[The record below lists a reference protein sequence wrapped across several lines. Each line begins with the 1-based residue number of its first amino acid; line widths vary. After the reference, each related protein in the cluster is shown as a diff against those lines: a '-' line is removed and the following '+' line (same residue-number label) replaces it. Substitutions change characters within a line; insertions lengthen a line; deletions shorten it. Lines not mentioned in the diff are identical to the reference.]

1 MPIAKIPRTERRLR
15 TQAGHAAME
24 GAFVLVPFLSLF
36 FALMDFSMAIFL
48 KNTMQFSVRQGVRYA
63 ITSQTGATPVSY
75 SNDTDYVPG
84 SGQDVAIKNTVV
96 SNAFGYLHYAAP
108 SGSGR
113 PCSGRACITIR
124 YFDPITLAE
133 QFGTGSNAGGNVV
146 QVTAQNL
153 TWAWMIPLMRSA
165 STFNFTVSSAD
176 VMEASPTSG
185 IPAR

>member
-1 MPIAKIPRTERRLR
+1 MPIPKIPRTAKRIR
-15 TQAGHAAME
+15 TQSGHAAME

-63 ITSQTGATPVSY
+63 ITSQTGVLPVSY
-75 SNDTDYVPG
+75 SNDTDYVPS
-84 SGQDVAIKNTVV
+84 SGQDTAIKNTVV
-96 SNAFGYLHYAAP
+96 TNAFGYLHYAAP
-108 SGSGR
+108 TGAGR
-113 PCSGRACITIR
+113 PCSGRGCITIR
-124 YFDPITLAE
+124 YFDPITLVE

-153 TWAWMIPLMRSA
+153 TWAWMVPLMRSA
-165 STFNFTVSSAD
+165 SAFNFAVSSAD